1 MATVAQRLSFNERR
15 PDLLSGTPRA
25 HAIDRWI
32 YVFTAASFVLIILTG
47 FIPDSVGK
55 IHAVLTGQR
64 PPFPLVLHM
73 HAVLMA
79 SFMVL
84 LLTQTILVATG
95 RCDLHMRLGVAAF
108 VIAPL
113 LVIVGFVLV
122 PTMYH
127 QTADALRVAASPAVR
142 EKWRQ
147 LLLHKE
153 NIMLLQFR
161 VGLLFPLFLAIGLRA
176 RELDAGL
183 HKRMML
189 LASAIPLGAGI
200 DRMTWLPTTVTSV
213 GTDLYILA
221 AVSPMFLWDV
231 IRNRRVHRAYL
242 LWFAVYLPASVL
254 VWSLWDTPWWH
265 SIARA
270 LLAV

>member
-1 MATVAQRLSFNERR
+1 MATVAQRLSFNEPR

-32 YVFTAASFVLIILTG
+32 YVFTAALFVLIILTG

-55 IHAVLTGQR
+55 VHAVLTGQR
-64 PPFPLVLHM
+64 PPFPLALHM

-84 LLTQTILVATG
+84 LLTQTVLVATG

-127 QTADALRVAASPAVR
+127 QTADALRVAASPAAR

-161 VGLLFPLFLAIGLRA
+161 VGVLFPLFLAIGLWA
-176 RELDAGL
+176 RKLDAGL

-200 DRMTWLPTTVTSV
+200 DRMTWLPTTATSV

-221 AVSPMFLWDV
+221 ALSPMFLWDV
-231 IRNRRVHRAYL
+231 VRNRRVHRAYL

-254 VWSLWDTPWWH
+254 VWSLWDMPWWH
-265 SIARA
+265 SVARA
-270 LLAV
+270 LLAG